1 MATPPS
7 TSAPSRSRLIPVR
20 SRDAERPPHQ
30 RRRRTRRIL
39 ASEGVFDSIV
49 SLAGL
54 LGRPVRNQT
63 GQEIGRLD
71 DVVAR
76 WADGQTYP
84 PVSGLVIRVGRRLA
98 FVPASAIDR
107 IGHAEV
113 ILRSSRLDLRDVIR
127 RPGEVLLA
135 KDVLDHQLVDVEGVQ
150 VIRAADLYLA
160 EVIGRIRLVGADVS
174 NATLL
179 RRLGPR
185 RWRPRPTP
193 DRVIDWAAIQ
203 PFTESAKDV
212 SGAATHVRLKTTNE
226 GLHRLRPG
234 ELADLL
240 EDLRRDERRELLAA
254 LGPDEAADA
263 LEEMQPE
270 DLEQLLRESDP
281 VEAARLLAAME
292 PDEAVDALRDL
303 PVAVRSEVLRHIP
316 AVTALSLR
324 ELLGYEED
332 EAGGIMTTALVTAK
346 SGDKVKKVVDRLS
359 EARAHGS
366 DLDAVAVVDDDGRLL
381 SDVSVL
387 DVLLALRTSTDTRMS
402 ALLGDE
408 DVVTVS
414 PHTSAGDAARQLI
427 EARRHSMVVVDDDGR
442 PIGRI
447 LADDVLDASG
457 ADQGSIPLST
467 PSVVKLKVSRR
478 WLIYLAAAGP
488 GLIAAAAGN
497 DAGGIV
503 TYSSAGAQFIY
514 RTLFLMV
521 LITVA
526 YVIVQEMVARLATYT
541 GKGLAALIR
550 EEFDLR
556 LTAFAIT
563 AFAVANIGLMVTEF
577 GGIATSF
584 ELFNVSR
591 YISVPI
597 AAVAI
602 WSLVLFGS
610 YRYAERIFLL
620 LTLVFIAYPVAAVL
634 AHPNWHQVA
643 VNTVWPHF
651 EASKSFLLL
660 SVALIGT
667 TITPYIQLYEAGA
680 VVDKGVK
687 PENYHFQRVDAI
699 TGAVLAALVAMSII
713 VATGATIGGTG
724 PLTSATTAAEG
735 LKPVAGAFA
744 TTLFGI
750 GLLGASA
757 LAAAVVPLSTSYAVA
772 EAIGVERSVS
782 SSFRQAPV
790 FLGIFTFQI
799 LIGAAVV
806 LVPGNLITLIL
817 NTQVLEGVITP
828 MTLILILVL
837 ANRRSLL
844 GSAANGPVARWVGG
858 FAIVAV
864 AVVAGVY
871 VLLTVLGWFGLG

>member
-1 MATPPS
+1 M
-7 TSAPSRSRLIPVR
+7 
-20 SRDAERPPHQ
+20 
-30 RRRRTRRIL
+30 
-39 ASEGVFDSIV
+39 
-49 SLAGL
+49 
-54 LGRPVRNQT
+54 
-63 GQEIGRLD
+63 
-71 DVVAR
+71 
-76 WADGQTYP
+76 
-84 PVSGLVIRVGRRLA
+84 
-98 FVPASAIDR
+98 
-107 IGHAEV
+107 
-113 ILRSSRLDLRDVIR
+113 
-127 RPGEVLLA
+127 
-135 KDVLDHQLVDVEGVQ
+135 KVQ
-150 VIRAADLYLA
+150 
-160 EVIGRIRLVGADVS
+160 
-174 NATLL
+174 
-179 RRLGPR
+179 
-185 RWRPRPTP
+185 
-193 DRVIDWAAIQ
+193 
-203 PFTESAKDV
+203 
-212 SGAATHVRLKTTNE
+212 
-226 GLHRLRPG
+226 
-234 ELADLL
+234 
-240 EDLRRDERRELLAA
+240 
-254 LGPDEAADA
+254 
-263 LEEMQPE
+263 
-270 DLEQLLRESDP
+270 
-281 VEAARLLAAME
+281 
-292 PDEAVDALRDL
+292 
-303 PVAVRSEVLRHIP
+303 
-316 AVTALSLR
+316 
-324 ELLGYEED
+324 
-332 EAGGIMTTALVTAK
+332 
-346 SGDKVKKVVDRLS
+346 
-359 EARAHGS
+359 
-366 DLDAVAVVDDDGRLL
+366 
-381 SDVSVL
+381 
-387 DVLLALRTSTDTRMS
+387 
-402 ALLGDE
+402 
-408 DVVTVS
+408 
-414 PHTSAGDAARQLI
+414 
-427 EARRHSMVVVDDDGR
+427 
-442 PIGRI
+442 
-447 LADDVLDASG
+447 
-457 ADQGSIPLST
+457 
-467 PSVVKLKVSRR
+467 VSRR

-503 TYSSAGAQFIY
+503 TYSSAGAQFVY

-521 LITVA
+521 LITIA

-563 AFAVANIGLMVTEF
+563 AFAITAFAIANIGLMVTEF

-620 LTLVFIAYPVAAVL
+620 LTLVFITYPIAAVL

-643 VNTVWPHF
+643 ANTVWPHF
-651 EASKSFLLL
+651 VASKSFLLI

-699 TGAVLAALVAMSII
+699 TGAVLAAIVAMSII
-713 VATGATIGGTG
+713 IATGATIGGTG

-799 LIGAAVV
+799 LVGAAVV

-858 FAIVAV
+858 LAIVSVAAV
-864 AVVAGVY
+864 AAVY
-871 VLLTVLGWFGLG
+871 VVLTVLGWFGLA